1 MKKLLLGF
9 LAVVMLWGF
18 NVSADEASGTIDI
31 EVKDKNLSE
40 IVAIVSDI
48 NVKENVQG
56 VTYQITNEKAV
67 LSITLVDSTR
77 YDETITDVFAIDGV
91 EALDENANNEVK
103 DNVPT
108 TTSETSSKCDGISD
122 KDLNS
127 IITANYIL
135 YATLVILLILIVVII
150 ALLFKNKDKD
160 TKKKK

>member
-1 MKKLLLGF
+1 MKKLFLGF

-18 NVSADEASGTIDI
+18 NVRADEANGTIDI

-56 VTYQITNEKAV
+56 VTYQISNEKAI
-67 LSITLVDSTR
+67 LSIELVDSTR
-77 YDETITDVFAIDGV
+77 YNETLTDVFAIDGV
-91 EALDENANNEVK
+91 ETLDESNKEEVPT
-103 DNVPT
+103 NVPT
-108 TTSETSSKCDGISD
+108 QESTPKCDTISD
-122 KDLNS
+122 RDLQS
-127 IITANYIL
+127 IVTANYIL

-150 ALLFKNKDKD
+150 VLLFKNKEKD